1 MLIVFVWERP
11 VKTFSIIHAVIL
23 YVSVCRRIY
32 LAYMDS
38 VHFFKPRQF
47 RTAVYHEI
55 LIGYL
60 DYVKL
65 LGYVSLLLYNTPLLA
80 QMNLFLEN

>member
-1 MLIVFVWERP
+1 MTLPQCHVIRFFVAE
-11 VKTFSIIHAVIL
+11 VIHVADCV
-23 YVSVCRRIY
+23 VCRRIY

-65 LGYVSLLLYNTPLLA
+65 HG
-80 QMNLFLEN
+80 

>member
-1 MLIVFVWERP
+1 
-11 VKTFSIIHAVIL
+11 
-23 YVSVCRRIY
+23 
-32 LAYMDS
+32 MDS

-65 LGYVSLLLYNTPLLA
+65 LGYVVTLCAHVVALKPQNLLISLPGRCIPHLP
-80 QMNLFLEN
+80 

>member
-1 MLIVFVWERP
+1 
-11 VKTFSIIHAVIL
+11 
-23 YVSVCRRIY
+23 
-32 LAYMDS
+32 MDS

-65 LGYVSLLLYNTPLLA
+65 LGYVDWRRRLA
-80 QMNLFLEN
+80 AVRLC

>member
-1 MLIVFVWERP
+1 
-11 VKTFSIIHAVIL
+11 
-23 YVSVCRRIY
+23 
-32 LAYMDS
+32 MDS

>member
-1 MLIVFVWERP
+1 MGIF
-11 VKTFSIIHAVIL
+11 FH
-23 YVSVCRRIY
+23 VSHRRVY

-38 VHFFKPRQF
+38 IHFFQPRQF

-65 LGYVSLLLYNTPLLA
+65 LGYVFWYVVPRVLTKLPFGFRLYL
-80 QMNLFLEN
+80 MLFFAA

>member
-1 MLIVFVWERP
+1 MQLPIVFTYRA
-11 VKTFSIIHAVIL
+11 SYYVIGWL
-23 YVSVCRRIY
+23 VVRRIY

-60 DYVKL
+60 DYVKSI
-65 LGYVSLLLYNTPLLA
+65 GYLDMPVA
-80 QMNLFLEN
+80 VCIGEF

>member
-1 MLIVFVWERP
+1 MTAAKCNVRVSLIG
-11 VKTFSIIHAVIL
+11 
-23 YVSVCRRIY
+23 RRIY

-38 VHFFKPRQF
+38 VNFFKPRQF

-65 LGYVSLLLYNTPLLA
+65 LGYVDVRSLLMEVDTLTA
-80 QMNLFLEN
+80 Q

>member
-1 MLIVFVWERP
+1 
-11 VKTFSIIHAVIL
+11 
-23 YVSVCRRIY
+23 

-65 LGYVSLLLYNTPLLA
+65 LGYVVTLQRVAINHCC
-80 QMNLFLEN
+80 

>member
-1 MLIVFVWERP
+1 MIVF
-11 VKTFSIIHAVIL
+11 TI
-23 YVSVCRRIY
+23 CRRIY

-60 DYVKL
+60 DYVKI
-65 LGYVSLLLYNTPLLA
+65 LGYVCGRVAAFSNVDWVYWVVG
-80 QMNLFLEN
+80 

>member
-1 MLIVFVWERP
+1 
-11 VKTFSIIHAVIL
+11 
-23 YVSVCRRIY
+23 

-60 DYVKL
+60 DYVKQI
-65 LGYVSLLLYNTPLLA
+65 GSVHPLDDLVLI
-80 QMNLFLEN
+80 NITHLD

>member
-1 MLIVFVWERP
+1 
-11 VKTFSIIHAVIL
+11 
-23 YVSVCRRIY
+23 
-32 LAYMDS
+32 MDS

-60 DYVKL
+60 DYTKL
-65 LGYVSLLLYNTPLLA
+65 LGYMSAASAQFPFARDCAIVSSAETKLLDSRHHHIIII
-80 QMNLFLEN
+80 M

>member
-1 MLIVFVWERP
+1 
-11 VKTFSIIHAVIL
+11 
-23 YVSVCRRIY
+23 
-32 LAYMDS
+32 MDS

-65 LGYVSLLLYNTPLLA
+65 LGYVDVRLL
-80 QMNLFLEN
+80 MNSAH

>member
-1 MLIVFVWERP
+1 MGIF
-11 VKTFSIIHAVIL
+11 FH
-23 YVSVCRRIY
+23 VSHRRVY

-38 VHFFKPRQF
+38 IHFFQPRQF

-65 LGYVSLLLYNTPLLA
+65 LGYV
-80 QMNLFLEN
+80 F

>member
-1 MLIVFVWERP
+1 M
-11 VKTFSIIHAVIL
+11 
-23 YVSVCRRIY
+23 
-32 LAYMDS
+32 AYMDS

-65 LGYVSLLLYNTPLLA
+65 LGYVIMLLHLA
-80 QMNLFLEN
+80 VSSFVFALMAR